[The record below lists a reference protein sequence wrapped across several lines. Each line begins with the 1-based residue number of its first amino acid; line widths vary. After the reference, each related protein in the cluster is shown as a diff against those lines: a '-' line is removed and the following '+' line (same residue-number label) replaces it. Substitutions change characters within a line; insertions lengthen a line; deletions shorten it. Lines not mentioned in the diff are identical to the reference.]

1 MQDTAADS
9 FTSRFEEAWLAPT
22 ADGLAALLAEDVVL
36 IQPHLPPIRGKDAAR
51 AEFARLFAWIP
62 GTHSVVWSA
71 RESGDL
77 AFIEHELRFP
87 IGNDLVRL
95 PSVDRITL
103 RNGLVAE
110 RVVYFDQM
118 RLILAVMRHP
128 SLWPGYLTYRF
139 GKNTIS

>member
-1 MQDTAADS
+1 MQDVAAES
-9 FTSRFEEAWLAPT
+9 FISRFEEAWQEPT
-22 ADGLAALLAEDVVL
+22 PDGLAALLTEDVVL
-36 IQPHLPPIRGKDAAR
+36 IQPHRPPIRGREAAR

-62 GTHSVVWSA
+62 GTHSVVWSS

-87 IGNDLVRL
+87 IGNDLIRL

-118 RLILAVMRHP
+118 RLVLSVLRHP
-128 SLWPGYLTYRF
+128 SLWPGYFKYRF
-139 GKNTIS
+139 GK